1 MRIHHLPVLRS
12 LGAGGLALLLLTAT
26 TFASDPK
33 SPHITIDG
41 DIDNPFTL
49 TALSSVASAKE
60 ESDLQSM
67 TRLKVPSHDRD
78 GDATFEGVRLSDIVK
93 RAKPRLG
100 EKPMRGTSRGT
111 LFVKGADGYQVV
123 FSLAEIDP
131 DFNDNN
137 IILADQRNGK
147 PLPDPQGPFQIIA
160 PNDRIHA
167 RWVRQVVALKIFV
180 PLASKQ

>member
-1 MRIHHLPVLRS
+1 MRIQYL
-12 LGAGGLALLLLTAT
+12 LAILLTAT

-33 SPHITIDG
+33 PPHITVDG
-41 DIDNPFTL
+41 DIDNPIEL
-49 TALSSVASAKE
+49 TA
-60 ESDLQSM
+60 SDLRSM
-67 TRLKVPSHDRD
+67 SRIKVPSHDRD

-111 LFVKGADGYQVV
+111 VLVKGADGYQVV
-123 FSLAEIDP
+123 FSLVEIDP

-160 PNDRIHA
+160 PNDKIHA
-167 RWVRQVVALKIFV
+167 RWVRQVVALKIFFQTTT
-180 PLASKQ
+180 KQ

>member
-12 LGAGGLALLLLTAT
+12 LGPAGLAILITAT
-26 TFASDPK
+26 TFATDAKP
-33 SPHITIDG
+33 PHITVDG
-41 DIDNPFTL
+41 DIDNPIEL
-49 TALSSVASAKE
+49 TA
-60 ESDLQSM
+60 SDLQSM
-67 TRLKVPSHDRD
+67 PRLKVPSHDRD
-78 GDATFEGVRLSDIVK
+78 GDTTFEGVRLSDIVK

-111 LFVKGADGYQVV
+111 LLVKGADGYQVV

-131 DFNDNN
+131 DFNDNT

-167 RWVRQVVALKIFV
+167 RWVRQVLALKILLQ
-180 PLASKQ
+180 PGPKP